1 MRLLEEDEF
10 KIFQKAALCRAFE
23 EEVFNQVSKK
33 NIKIPVYLSAG
44 QEYIPST
51 FATYF
56 EKYPPTERH
65 QIFIQH
71 RGHATYIAFGGNLD
85 QLALELLGHSDGCA
99 NGMGGSASI
108 QSKENLIYGH
118 DGLMGSH
125 GPIAVGA
132 CFGNNRPTLCFI
144 GDAAAEE
151 DYFLAS
157 LGWASTKNI
166 PIWFIVED
174 NNLSILTE
182 KKVRRNWDIH
192 NVAKSF
198 GMESYNIEDNPEE
211 IWENFES
218 NLVYK
223 PCLFNVNTN
232 RIFWHSGAGIDD
244 PNIKDR
250 QKEFIKKF
258 GNKTIE
264 DAKSQVKDVWD
275 RCLKKI

>member
-1 MRLLEEDEF
+1 MILEKNIDL
-10 KIFQKAALCRAFE
+10 KIFRKAALIRAFE
-23 EEVFNQVSKK
+23 EEAYRQVEKK

-44 QEYIPST
+44 QEYISST
-51 FATYF
+51 FATFF
-56 EKYPPTERH
+56 EEFPANEKH

-85 QLALELLGHSDGCA
+85 QLALELLGHEDGCA

-182 KKVRRNWDIH
+182 KKVRRNWEIH

-198 GMESYNIEDNPEE
+198 GMKAFNVEDDPSE
-211 IWENFES
+211 IWKNFKK
-218 NLVYK
+218 NLVYE

-244 PNIKDR
+244 PDIKDR
-250 QKEFIKKF
+250 QKIYKKKY
-258 GNKTIE
+258 GSKIID
-264 DAKSQVKDVWD
+264 DAKKQVKDVWD